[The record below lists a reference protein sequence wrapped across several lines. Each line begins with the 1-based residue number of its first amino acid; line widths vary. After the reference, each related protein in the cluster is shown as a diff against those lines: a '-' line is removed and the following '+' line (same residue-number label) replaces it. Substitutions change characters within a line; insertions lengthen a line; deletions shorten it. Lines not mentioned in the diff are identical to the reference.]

1 MVDVL
6 RGRCISPRMFSNW
19 ILISMFF
26 RSQTVWSDRH
36 RRAVW
41 QTRLLEAMSPWLGG
55 GKMVHEV
62 SLTVSRLNLRR
73 GNWKQERQM
82 SWRHRIKRGA
92 GMADR
97 LRYQP
102 GESWSRSL
110 ATLAEEALAKRPAF
124 VHSAARIPAC
134 WPLILLEFSQRYGD
148 TAGGVRYCPARRAA
162 CAQPLLAELGVTGTL
177 RASFGHIIQRVM
189 WMRW

>member
-6 RGRCISPRMFSNW
+6 RGRCISLRMFSNW
-19 ILISMFF
+19 ILISMFLW
-26 RSQTVWSDRH
+26 SQTVWPDGY

-41 QTRLLEAMSPWLGG
+41 QIRLLEAMSPWLGG
-55 GKMVHEV
+55 GKMIHEV
-62 SLTVSRLNLRR
+62 SLTASRLNLRR
-73 GNWKQERQM
+73 GNWKPERQM
-82 SWRHRIKRGA
+82 SWCHRIKRGA
-92 GMADR
+92 GMAGR

-110 ATLAEEALAKRPAF
+110 ATLAEDALAKRPASAHF
-124 VHSAARIPAC
+124 AARIPAC
-134 WPLILLEFSQRYGD
+134 WPLILLAFSQRYGD
-148 TAGGVRYCPARRAA
+148 AAGGVRYCPAGRAA